1 MIARGVRGSGPGG
14 INPLLLIALLLLVY
28 GWATGGLVA
37 PIQRAA
43 QDPIAFVGFVVAIVL
58 GITVHEFMHAYTATR
73 LGDDTARLLGR
84 LSLNPMAHLDPFGT
98 LLIVLAGFGYGKPVP
113 FNESRLR
120 SALGVS
126 AVRWDRFLRLNF
138 VAAGLWAVAFVGA
151 GYFLGHAFR
160 AVLGDLARTFSLV
173 MLGVFVESGFT
184 PAALAYLAEIAE
196 ERPEDRGSVMGVYS
210 VLLSVGQLIGG
221 ALAAPFAARLGIN
234 GLILLT
240 GLLCLVALFTV
251 MLLGHSERRL
261 NRALSPA

>member
-1 MIARGVRGSGPGG
+1 MIARGLRGSGPGS
-14 INPLLLIALLLLVY
+14 INPLLIIGLLLLIY

-43 QDPIAFVGFVVAIVL
+43 QDPIAFVGFIIAILL

-126 AVRWDRFLRLNF
+126 AVAL
-138 VAAGLWAVAFVGA
+138 AGPLANLVLAFVCAIPLRFGSADLLDGA
-151 GYFLGHAFR
+151 YGVILQEIVFYNCILAIFNLIPIPPLDGSNVVYGLLAPQQKYSWRTFQQYGPMLLLALFFFGAR
-160 AVLGDLARTFSLV
+160 ILSTIVFQPALFLARL
-173 MLGVFVESGFT
+173 FVGPNF
-184 PAALAYLAEIAE
+184 
-196 ERPEDRGSVMGVYS
+196 
-210 VLLSVGQLIGG
+210 
-221 ALAAPFAARLGIN
+221 
-234 GLILLT
+234 
-240 GLLCLVALFTV
+240 
-251 MLLGHSERRL
+251 
-261 NRALSPA
+261 